1 MAVKNLNKIRKDIER
16 IDEVI
21 LTALAERMDLMPDLA
36 KIKKQ
41 RKIPIF
47 QEKQEQQTVKRLRR
61 MAKEQELD
69 PDFVEEIFVSIFN
82 ESKRL
87 QNEAMRREE

>member
-1 MAVKNLNKIRKDIER
+1 MALKNLNKIRKDIER

-36 KIKKQ
+36 AIKKQ